1 MECDHFFSSLSKYLY
16 IHDSMVDLI
25 RIYDLFSMNSLD
37 NKNKN
42 LITHKADIQRCGRKS
57 KCVSY
62 SVLFCFTIKTL

>member
-1 MECDHFFSSLSKYLY
+1 
-16 IHDSMVDLI
+16 MVDLI